1 MEEQLKILMDKLQQG
16 IDKTPELYY
25 GLRAEYFINELL
37 TYIRDVAIGL
47 GIVATILV
55 LVSLILNTNEGCDPN
70 NLAYKREVEY
80 IRNKRKT
87 FIIFIICMVV
97 IISICIVLQYVLA
110 PDILFLDKVRR

>member
-1 MEEQLKILMDKLQQG
+1 MEEQLKILMEKLQSG
-16 IDKTPELYY
+16 IDKAPELYY
-25 GLRAEYFINELL
+25 GLRNEYFVNELL

-47 GIVATILV
+47 GVVATILV
-55 LVSLILNTNEGCDPN
+55 LASLILNADGEYNPN

-80 IRNKRKT
+80 IRNKRKK